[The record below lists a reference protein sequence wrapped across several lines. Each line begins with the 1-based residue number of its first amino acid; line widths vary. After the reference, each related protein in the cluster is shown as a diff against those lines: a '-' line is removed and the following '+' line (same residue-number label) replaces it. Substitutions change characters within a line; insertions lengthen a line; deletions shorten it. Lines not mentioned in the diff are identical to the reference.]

1 MKNELKN
8 ELNVEKN
15 TPEKVFRASPISATI
30 WTNEAM
36 TKDGEVRLFR
46 TITLERSYKDK
57 EDQWKKTNSLRVTDL
72 PKATLVLNKA
82 YEYVTFK
89 EDEESIS
96 ED

>member
-1 MKNELKN
+1 MTN
-8 ELNVEKN
+8 ELNMEKN
-15 TPEKVFRASPISATI
+15 APEKVFRASPIAATV

-57 EDQWKKTNSLRVTDL
+57 EDQWKKTNSLRITDL

-82 YEYVTFK
+82 YEYIIFK
-89 EDEESIS
+89 EDEVSIS